1 MAKNLDHGTFLPN
14 KLINNGNR
22 YKIQTG
28 DITEKD
34 QPSKETKQ
42 YPNLANTERRKIK
55 IDNRDLRMDSEM
67 DTDSEDVQEW
77 IPAKSTKLKD
87 FKKRKISEVNNNNN
101 ISSAPTPTKWLQEIP
116 ISNSFNLLEDSA
128 EIQNN
133 TEKQEETKSVKPPP
147 IYIEAEVIDPLLELL
162 DETAGRNNYI
172 IKQLKDNQVK
182 VQTSTPDTFRKV
194 VSALKNKNAGYH
206 TYQEKSEKSYKI
218 VIRGLHPKSNT
229 VKIINVLDKLGH
241 KVRSIN
247 NITKFDTKQP
257 LPLFFI
263 ELAPQDNNK
272 NIYEINNLLNT
283 IIKIEP
289 PKTKRDIPQC
299 TRCQAYG
306 HTKNYCNRNPA
317 CVKCAQKHLT
327 THCPQVGRIEKVIC
341 VNCNGNHPANY
352 KGCQTRKLLQQKLFP
367 TLRKK
372 VLENPILDEAYKDNH
387 YNKQNVNANTD
398 YIPVFEH
405 NKPIRSYADVT
416 KQTYSKLNCNIPLKT
431 PLQIEKA
438 VNNLTDAI
446 QEAAWASTPQ
456 NFLPKKI
463 LTIYSDS
470 ESSEELSQ
478 DQDEQSDSEESLS
491 NFCEVSVDHDRQ
503 YNPRPVFSETIGPKH
518 MPPNISQLIEYFNL
532 FFTPEFL
539 KMLKTETNRYARQF
553 LEHPRVLKS
562 SRVLVWKKTT
572 IPELRAFIAVLLEM
586 GITRRLTL
594 FSYWSRNY
602 IIDTFRGLAKCLVE
616 TDFSYFAS
624 SFTSL
629 TTAPKGPGT
638 AINMTQQQNFNPWF
652 PTQIGSSNFI
662 MHQTNI

>member
-1 MAKNLDHGTFLPN
+1 MTKNFPSFLPN

-22 YKIQTG
+22 YNIQTG

-55 IDNRDLRMDSEM
+55 IDNRVLRMDSEM

-116 ISNSFNLLEDSA
+116 ISNLFNLLEDST
-128 EIQNN
+128 ETQNN

-182 VQTSTPDTFRKV
+182 
-194 VSALKNKNAGYH
+194 
-206 TYQEKSEKSYKI
+206 
-218 VIRGLHPKSNT
+218 SNT
-229 VKIINVLDKLGH
+229 VKIINELDKLGH
-241 KVRSIN
+241 KVRSIK
-247 NITKFDTKQP
+247 NIVKFDTKQP

-289 PKTKRDIPQC
+289 PKTKRVIPQC

-398 YIPVFEH
+398 YIPVIVH

-416 KQTYSKLNCNIPLKT
+416 KQTCTNSKDINSDINTEETSDIKELLKQSIKNT
-431 PLQIEKA
+431 EIITTMIME
-438 VNNLTDAI
+438 
-446 QEAAWASTPQ
+446 Q
-456 NFLPKKI
+456 N
-463 LTIYSDS
+463 
-470 ESSEELSQ
+470 
-478 DQDEQSDSEESLS
+478 SL
-491 NFCEVSVDHDRQ
+491 
-503 YNPRPVFSETIGPKH
+503 
-518 MPPNISQLIEYFNL
+518 
-532 FFTPEFL
+532 L
-539 KMLKTETNRYARQF
+539 KQQ
-553 LEHPRVLKS
+553 
-562 SRVLVWKKTT
+562 
-572 IPELRAFIAVLLEM
+572 
-586 GITRRLTL
+586 
-594 FSYWSRNY
+594 
-602 IIDTFRGLAKCLVE
+602 
-616 TDFSYFAS
+616 
-624 SFTSL
+624 
-629 TTAPKGPGT
+629 
-638 AINMTQQQNFNPWF
+638 TQQITAMLQLLTKTLLNNK
-652 PTQIGSSNFI
+652 
-662 MHQTNI
+662 

>member
-1 MAKNLDHGTFLPN
+1 
-14 KLINNGNR
+14 
-22 YKIQTG
+22 
-28 DITEKD
+28 
-34 QPSKETKQ
+34 
-42 YPNLANTERRKIK
+42 
-55 IDNRDLRMDSEM
+55 MDSEM

-116 ISNSFNLLEDSA
+116 ISNLFNLLEDST
-128 EIQNN
+128 ETQNN

-182 VQTSTPDTFRKV
+182 
-194 VSALKNKNAGYH
+194 
-206 TYQEKSEKSYKI
+206 
-218 VIRGLHPKSNT
+218 SNT
-229 VKIINVLDKLGH
+229 VKIINELDKLGH
-241 KVRSIN
+241 KVRSIK
-247 NITKFDTKQP
+247 NIVKFDTKQP

-289 PKTKRDIPQC
+289 PKTKRVIPQC

-398 YIPVFEH
+398 YIPVIVH

-416 KQTYSKLNCNIPLKT
+416 KQTCTNSKDINSDINTEETSDIKELLKQSIKNT
-431 PLQIEKA
+431 EIITTMIME
-438 VNNLTDAI
+438 
-446 QEAAWASTPQ
+446 Q
-456 NFLPKKI
+456 N
-463 LTIYSDS
+463 
-470 ESSEELSQ
+470 
-478 DQDEQSDSEESLS
+478 SL
-491 NFCEVSVDHDRQ
+491 
-503 YNPRPVFSETIGPKH
+503 
-518 MPPNISQLIEYFNL
+518 
-532 FFTPEFL
+532 L
-539 KMLKTETNRYARQF
+539 KQQ
-553 LEHPRVLKS
+553 
-562 SRVLVWKKTT
+562 
-572 IPELRAFIAVLLEM
+572 
-586 GITRRLTL
+586 
-594 FSYWSRNY
+594 
-602 IIDTFRGLAKCLVE
+602 
-616 TDFSYFAS
+616 
-624 SFTSL
+624 
-629 TTAPKGPGT
+629 
-638 AINMTQQQNFNPWF
+638 TQQITAMLQLLTKTLLNNK
-652 PTQIGSSNFI
+652 
-662 MHQTNI
+662 

>member
-1 MAKNLDHGTFLPN
+1 MTKQLASVNVPKILAIVNLLQLLASGNVPMLVSSRNMPKLLSSGYMLKLLVSVNVPKLFQRFCAQAISQRGYVPKLLSSVNVTKQLASVNVPKILAIVNLLQLLASGNVLMLPMAKNLDHGTFLPN

-34 QPSKETKQ
+34 EPSKETKQ

-55 IDNRDLRMDSEM
+55 IENRVLRMDSEM

-87 FKKRKISEVNNNNN
+87 FKKRKISEVNNYNN
-101 ISSAPTPTKWLQEIP
+101 ISSAPTLTKWLQEIP
-116 ISNSFNLLEDSA
+116 ISNLFKLLEDST
-128 EIQNN
+128 ETQNN

-182 VQTSTPDTFRKV
+182 
-194 VSALKNKNAGYH
+194 
-206 TYQEKSEKSYKI
+206 
-218 VIRGLHPKSNT
+218 
-229 VKIINVLDKLGH
+229 
-241 KVRSIN
+241 
-247 NITKFDTKQP
+247 P

-289 PKTKRDIPQC
+289 PKTKRVIPQC
-299 TRCQAYG
+299 TQCQAYG

-416 KQTYSKLNCNIPLKT
+416 
-431 PLQIEKA
+431 
-438 VNNLTDAI
+438 
-446 QEAAWASTPQ
+446 
-456 NFLPKKI
+456 
-463 LTIYSDS
+463 
-470 ESSEELSQ
+470 
-478 DQDEQSDSEESLS
+478 
-491 NFCEVSVDHDRQ
+491 
-503 YNPRPVFSETIGPKH
+503 
-518 MPPNISQLIEYFNL
+518 
-532 FFTPEFL
+532 
-539 KMLKTETNRYARQF
+539 
-553 LEHPRVLKS
+553 
-562 SRVLVWKKTT
+562 
-572 IPELRAFIAVLLEM
+572 
-586 GITRRLTL
+586 
-594 FSYWSRNY
+594 
-602 IIDTFRGLAKCLVE
+602 
-616 TDFSYFAS
+616 
-624 SFTSL
+624 
-629 TTAPKGPGT
+629 
-638 AINMTQQQNFNPWF
+638 
-652 PTQIGSSNFI
+652 
-662 MHQTNI
+662 